1 MESALGHKKVKNV
14 SLLVIYLKVGDIY
27 FWELGLWTGVL
38 VQIVHDLL
46 FTWANVFLGHL
57 RRYWTGIKL
66 SLSSFVALSRMPHTD
81 NFCLKSSHLSQ
92 FVLHQHQQSRKKVF
106 FLKKS
111 KDNKVNPN
119 LYLSQQCTYVI
130 LYKLYYLTMWRRFK
144 NGIPKKNLIGRNQWV
159 AWCHLEGSW
168 FKPPGAF
175 NKIN

>member
-1 MESALGHKKVKNV
+1 MCLLKLSSKVLESALGHKKVKNV

-46 FTWANVFLGHL
+46 FTCANVFFGHL

-106 FLKKS
+106 FLKQS

-119 LYLSQQCTYVI
+119 LTSGLLNCHSAHT
-130 LYKLYYLTMWRRFK
+130 LYYISYIIWQCEEGLKMAF
-144 NGIPKKNLIGRNQWV
+144 PKKI
-159 AWCHLEGSW
+159 
-168 FKPPGAF
+168 
-175 NKIN
+175 